1 MESQL
6 LTKNEPATAK
16 SIKTISS
23 IAIEEDNLMQAYKQL
38 HVKKKQYVFSKYK
51 LIFPF
56 TGLIMLTSIMLIL
69 HLV

>member
-23 IAIEEDNLMQAYKQL
+23 IAIEEDNLM
-38 HVKKKQYVFSKYK
+38 
-51 LIFPF
+51 
-56 TGLIMLTSIMLIL
+56 
-69 HLV
+69 